1 MSNVRNWASGL
12 GMATLILLA
21 PIIGFAV
28 VVTAE
33 MMTDALARP
42 GAPVVWT
49 VVAGAVGGFCCAN
62 THGNPVRLGWG
73 RKGPKNRLLLLSA
86 GTGKVAWVS
95 APDGR
100 YGSVA
105 LTVGAPGEVVQPLS
119 FYPSRRLKSAP
130 THSVRWALGSAERP
144 AR

>member
-33 MMTDALARP
+33 MVTDALARL

-49 VVAGAVGGFCCAN
+49 VVAGAVGWVLLRKYARQ
-62 THGNPVRLGWG
+62 PSPSRLG
-73 RKGPKNRLLLLSA
+73 PE
-86 GTGKVAWVS
+86 
-95 APDGR
+95 
-100 YGSVA
+100 
-105 LTVGAPGEVVQPLS
+105 GA
-119 FYPSRRLKSAP
+119 
-130 THSVRWALGSAERP
+130 
-144 AR
+144 